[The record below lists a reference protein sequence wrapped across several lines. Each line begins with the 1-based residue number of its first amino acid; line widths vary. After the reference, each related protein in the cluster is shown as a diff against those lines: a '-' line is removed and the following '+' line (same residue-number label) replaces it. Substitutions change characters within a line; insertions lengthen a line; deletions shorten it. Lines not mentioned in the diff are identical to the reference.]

1 MVNSDIMK
9 TMKYIFP
16 ALMLLAGVACNKEIV
31 APEQDNVQEEATETL
46 ELSASIENS
55 RTSLASDGE
64 STRWTSGDEIAV
76 RKVFNDNSTKSR
88 WYKFTVKTLSE
99 DPSKATFTGII
110 AVGDNYKLEAVYPYN
125 AAFASSDEIKV
136 SIPAVQEARNASYA
150 EKAAVAVGY
159 SQESNINALTFSNI
173 ASAMQFKLVHDAS
186 SVVISS
192 SDASLAGVFSYSAD
206 GNLKSVSDASSSV
219 KLIGDME
226 AGKTYYAIV
235 APGTYNISATIS
247 GVKVKESSA
256 AIAFNQNVI
265 NNLGII
271 ADVNQIPNCYIV
283 KPGATVKI
291 PVYKAF
297 AMWEKAEW
305 TNYKPSEENPGATA
319 VQVLWEDV
327 QGLLTNIIDVDQLP
341 LTDESKLQEKWF
353 TVTTAERKSGN
364 AAVSIRFGGDH
375 RWIVHIWVTDYDGSS
390 YQASNGLEFM
400 DRNLG
405 ATSTEVTDP
414 NSFGCYYQ
422 ACRPTPF
429 PGPVADGTGYKMKS
443 LYVNGKLQE
452 NVISSKS
459 NPSTTEAGNCRWAFK
474 FPKDFL
480 FHGDPQPQT
489 QPLSWLARESI
500 ISSTDYALN
509 FWPSKTNRKKT
520 AYDPCPAGWMLPVYD
535 ESGNSPYSFWD
546 SASDVL
552 KNYPA
557 AGRLKYDFTYAE
569 IGNSAVLWCGDPTG
583 LKTCSAYVN
592 FDENHNVAVKKDE
605 KGIVTDKGYNY
616 NGNHGRANALPV
628 RCVKIK

>member
-55 RTSLASDGE
+55 RTSLAPDGE

-76 RKVFNDNSTKSR
+76 RKVFKDNSKKSR
-88 WYKFTVKTLSE
+88 WYKFTVKTLS
-99 DPSKATFTGII
+99 DDATKATFSGII
-110 AVGDNYKLEAVYPYN
+110 AVGENYTLEAVYPYDS
-125 AAFASSDEIKV
+125 ALASSEDIRV
-136 SIPAVQEARNASYA
+136 SIPAVQEARNASFA

-159 SQESNINALTFSNI
+159 SQADQADKVNVLTFNNI
-173 ASAMQFKLVHDAS
+173 ASAMKFKLVHDAS
-186 SVVISS
+186 SVVITSTS
-192 SDASLAGVFSYSAD
+192 ADAPVAGKFSYS
-206 GNLKSVSDASSSV
+206 GGQLTKPSDTFSSV
-219 KLIGDME
+219 TVSGNMK
-226 AGKTYYAIV
+226 AGETYYAIV

-283 KPGATVKI
+283 KPGETVNI

-297 AMWEKAEW
+297 AMWEKEEW
-305 TNYKPSEENPGATA
+305 TNDANRPSKLNPKDVIAYE
-319 VQVLWEDV
+319 VWEDEK
-327 QGLLTNIIDVDQLP
+327 GLLSNFKSNDQFHIS
-341 LTDESKLQEKWF
+341 TETKLQERFF
-353 TVTTAERKSGN
+353 TVTAAADKTGN
-364 AAVSIRFGGDH
+364 AAVAIQFSGSA
-375 RWIVHIWVTDYDGSS
+375 RWTVHIWVTNYDG
-390 YQASNGLEFM
+390 ANVNAGDFM

-405 ATSTEVTDP
+405 ATSTDVNDP

-429 PGPVADGTGYKMKS
+429 PGPADATGSKMKS
-443 LYVNGKLQE
+443 LYINGELQE

-459 NPSTTEAGNCRWAFK
+459 NPSTDEAGNCRWAFK

-480 FHGDPQPQT
+480 FHGDPEPQSQPV
-489 QPLSWLARESI
+489 SWLASYSN
-500 ISSTDYALN
+500 ISNTDYAVK
-509 FWPSKTNRKKT
+509 FWPSKTNSNKT

-535 ESGNSPYSFWD
+535 ESGNSPYSFWA
-546 SASDVL
+546 SATDEEL
-552 KNYPA
+552 KKYPA
-557 AGRLKYDFTYAE
+557 AGRLKFDFKYAE
-569 IGNSAVLWCGDPTG
+569 VGSSAVLWCGDPTG
-583 LKTCSAYVN
+583 LKTCSAYIN
-592 FDENHNVAVKKDE
+592 FDTDGNITGYDAVSNHS
-605 KGIVTDKGYNY
+605 
-616 NGNHGRANALPV
+616 RANALPV